1 MGKGRV
7 LVTGA
12 SGYIAGF
19 AIRQLLAEGW
29 TVRGTLRDLKR
40 AAEVRAAVG
49 SDDIELVA
57 ANLMADAGWAEAMAG
72 IDHVLHMAS
81 PLPDGEPKNPD
92 DLIVPARDGAL
103 RALRAARDAGVKR
116 LVMTSSTAAI
126 CYGGPP
132 KNGVAFTEADWT
144 DVSGRDAYAY
154 IKSKTIAERAARDW
168 VAEDGVAAEGG
179 ALEFV
184 TVNPSLVLGP
194 LLGKDYSPSLQVVK
208 KLLDGDLPGLPRLGF
223 AVVDVRDLADLHIRA
238 MVTPGLHGER
248 FMGSGEWMWL
258 EDVAAVLKSR
268 LGADA
273 AKVPTRRL
281 PALLVKLS
289 ALFDPTV
296 RMVVP
301 ELGRERPCDATHARE
316 MLGWTSRPAADS
328 IEDCARS
335 LVAMR
340 K

>member
-1 MGKGRV
+1 MTKGLV

-19 AIRQLLAEGW
+19 VIRQLLTEGW
-29 TVRGTLRDLKR
+29 AVRGTIRDLKR
-40 AAEVRAAVG
+40 AAQVRAAVE
-49 SDDIELVA
+49 SDAIELVTA
-57 ANLMADAGWAEAMAG
+57 DLMSDVGWPEAMAG
-72 IDHVLHMAS
+72 VDHVLHVAS
-81 PLPDGEPKNPD
+81 PIPNGEPKNPD

-103 RALRAARDAGVKR
+103 RALRTARDAGVKR

-126 CYGGPP
+126 CYGGAP
-132 KNGVAFTEADWT
+132 KNGTAFTEADWT
-144 DVSGRDAYAY
+144 EVSGRDAYAY
-154 IKSKTIAERAARDW
+154 IKSKTIAERSARDW
-168 VAEDGVAAEGG
+168 VAAEGG

-194 LLGKDYSPSLQVVK
+194 LLGADYSPSLEVVK
-208 KLLDGDLPGLPRLGF
+208 KLLGGELPGLPRLGF

-248 FMGSGEWMWL
+248 FLGSGEWMWM

-268 LGADA
+268 LGGDA
-273 AKVPTRRL
+273 AKVPTRHL

-301 ELGRERPCDATHARE
+301 ELGRKRPCDASHALNL
-316 MLGWTSRPAADS
+316 LGWKSRPAAES
-328 IEDCARS
+328 IVDCARS
-335 LVAMR
+335 LLALR
-340 K
+340 D